1 MPTVSIRDLSRNA
14 SGVVSAVAS
23 SASGRAP
30 MRCATGRWA
39 IDKPTP
45 GLEPGNLSLTMRVLY
60 QLSYVGAKPKSYIL
74 GPAKM
79 ESEPG

>member
-1 MPTVSIRDLSRNA
+1 
-14 SGVVSAVAS
+14 
-23 SASGRAP
+23 
-30 MRCATGRWA
+30 MRCANRSRWA

-79 ESEPG
+79 ESESG